1 MGPVAFSGLRVSSQQ
16 CWDEAEVSWWSLG
29 HQDVLIRE
37 LAGAELGWGGDA
49 TPSEGLGD
57 PNQKREPQ
65 LWSTGVVC
73 SQGRSVYQQTLI
85 HPACGD
91 SPCICS
97 GHAGQ
102 GKGVCLPFLGE
113 GDGNPPQCSC
123 LENPR
128 DGGAWWAAVYG
139 VAQSRTQLK
148 WFSMH
153 ACIGEGNGN
162 PLQYSCL
169 ENLVDR
175 GAWWAAVYRIAP
187 SRTRLKRLGSSSSLS
202 SYSEVLA
209 GAERSWATVGSGLDG
224 VEPEPSY
231 LTPQTRL
238 SI

>member
-1 MGPVAFSGLRVSSQQ
+1 MGPVAFSGLRVSSRQ

-29 HQDVLIRE
+29 HQDVLLVLKSE
-37 LAGAELGWGGDA
+37 LDGADLGWGGDA
-49 TPSEGLGD
+49 TPSEGPGD
-57 PNQKREPQ
+57 PSQKRKPQ

-102 GKGVCLPFLGE
+102 GKGVRLSFLGE
-113 GDGNPPQCSC
+113 GNGNPLQCSC
-123 LENPR
+123 LEKPR

-139 VAQSRTQLK
+139 IAQ
-148 WFSMH
+148 
-153 ACIGEGNGN
+153 
-162 PLQYSCL
+162 
-169 ENLVDR
+169 
-175 GAWWAAVYRIAP
+175 
-187 SRTRLKRLGSSSSLS
+187 SRTRLKRLSSSSSLS

-209 GAERSWATVGSGLDG
+209 GAERSWAMVGSWLDG
-224 VEPEPSY
+224 VEPEPPS
-231 LTPQTRL
+231 LTPQTPF